1 MEGFMNA
8 ALRFLESL
16 LPLALLC
23 AAAAY
28 FVDLRRETMQRSRLA
43 PVTLYVA
50 AGLLVG
56 WFILF
61 EIVRGRL
68 PLANPAEGFGT
79 VAMSIALVYTLLE
92 VISRERA
99 LGFPLLLAAALLRI
113 VASLSPD
120 TIEPVSDLL
129 REPWFGLHAMSS
141 VLGVTG
147 LTVSAVYGVVF
158 LFLYA
163 NLKRRRF
170 GLAFERMP
178 SLDVLARS
186 SIRAATIGF
195 VFLTVAIVAGSFGW
209 ARTLEGPAWQDPK
222 IVSVMVAWVVYGI
235 GVALWYVRGWRGI
248 RAIGLTLVAFLL
260 WILSSWLVP
269 WLLGSAHGLKG
280 PA

>member
-1 MEGFMNA
+1 MEA
-8 ALRFLESL
+8 VLRFLESL
-16 LPLALLC
+16 LPLALLG
-23 AAAAY
+23 AAGAY
-28 FVDLRRETMQRSRLA
+28 FVDLRQDVIHRSRLA
-43 PVTLYVA
+43 PTTLYVA
-50 AGLLVG
+50 SGLLVT

-61 EIVRGRL
+61 ELVRGRL

-79 VAMSIALVYTLLE
+79 VAMSITLVYTLMEL
-92 VISRERA
+92 ISRERA

-120 TIEPVSDLL
+120 RVDAASDLL
-129 REPWFGLHAMSS
+129 RQPWFGLHAMSS

-147 LTVSAVYGVVF
+147 LTVSAVYAVVF
-158 LFLYA
+158 LFLYT
-163 NLKRRRF
+163 NLKQRRF

-195 VFLTVAIVAGSFGW
+195 FALTIAIVAGSFGW

-235 GVALWYVRGWRGI
+235 GVALWYLRGWRGI
-248 RAIGLTLVAFLL
+248 RAIGLTLVAFVL

-280 PA
+280 SV

>member
-1 MEGFMNA
+1 MEA
-8 ALRFLESL
+8 VLRFLESL
-16 LPLALLC
+16 LPLALLG

-28 FVDLRRETMQRSRLA
+28 FVDLRQEVVHRSRLA
-43 PVTLYVA
+43 PTTLYVA
-50 AGLLVG
+50 SGLLVT

-61 EIVRGRL
+61 ELVRGRL

-79 VAMSIALVYTLLE
+79 VAMSITLVYALMEL
-92 VISRERA
+92 ISRERA

-120 TIEPVSDLL
+120 RVDATSDLL
-129 REPWFGLHAMSS
+129 RQPWFGLHAMSS

-147 LTVSAVYGVVF
+147 LTVSAVYAIVF
-158 LFLYA
+158 LFLYT

-195 VFLTVAIVAGSFGW
+195 FALTIAIIAGSFGW

-222 IVSVMVAWVVYGI
+222 IVSVMVAWIVYGI
-235 GVALWYVRGWRGI
+235 GVALWYLRGWRGI
-248 RAIGLTLVAFLL
+248 RAIGLTLVAFVL

-280 PA
+280 SV